1 MKKVHFNSFGD
12 SLGRTYANCG
22 KPLAH
27 LESTDLPE
35 EITCQ
40 SCRNI
45 ASDTA
50 AHRVYDLSHKL
61 AAFVRTIEFKQSDD
75 PNITLVKADQ
85 WAQVGILLSKIKE
98 QEDICKKLGRAY
110 L

>member
-1 MKKVHFNSFGD
+1 MHKHHFHSFSGD
-12 SLGRTYANCG
+12 YADCG
-22 KPLAH
+22 KPLACVQ
-27 LESTDLPE
+27 LAMLPE

-50 AHRVYDLSHKL
+50 AHRVYDLSHEL